1 MTDILTFSKTDTVA
15 RVKGIV
21 VDGDVWFK
29 GKEVA
34 TLLRYANT
42 TNAIINNVHE
52 ADKKTFGELDVPRHG
67 NLTYNARNLIYINNR
82 GLKSL
87 LLKSE
92 KPIAAELAKQMGI
105 AIETKYLRKE
115 LEIVSFI
122 EEFLTRL
129 MIPFEFQ
136 KTVGGYRIDL
146 YLPNHKLAIEIDEFG
161 HKQRDPDLERQREQ
175 YIKRALRCRFLRINP
190 DEENFKMACC
200 LAELTRCIFMT
211 SG

>member
-1 MTDILTFSKTDTVA
+1 MTDILTFNKHDTVA

-21 VDGDVWFK
+21 VDGNAWFK
-29 GKEVA
+29 GKEIA
-34 TLLRYANT
+34 TILGYANT
-42 TNAIINNVHE
+42 KSAIIKHVHKD
-52 ADKKTFGELDVPRHG
+52 DKKTLGELDAPSHG

-87 LLKSE
+87 VLKSE

-105 AIETKYLRKE
+105 AVETKYLRKE

-136 KTVGGYRIDL
+136 KTVGW
-146 YLPNHKLAIEIDEFG
+146 
-161 HKQRDPDLERQREQ
+161 
-175 YIKRALRCRFLRINP
+175 YIGSTCTYPI
-190 DEENFKMACC
+190 
-200 LAELTRCIFMT
+200 T
-211 SG
+211 SWRSR

>member
-1 MTDILTFSKTDTVA
+1 MADILTFNKHDTVA

-29 GKEVA
+29 GKEIA
-34 TLLRYANT
+34 TLLGYANT
-42 TNAIINNVHE
+42 KNAISKHVHKD
-52 ADKKTFGELDVPRHG
+52 DKRTLGELDTPR
-67 NLTYNARNLIYINNR
+67 NRSLTYNDRNLIYINNR

-87 LLKSE
+87 VLKSE

-105 AIETKYLRKE
+105 AVETKYLRKE
-115 LEIVSFI
+115 LEIVTFI

-136 KTVGGYRIDL
+136 KTVGWYRIDL
-146 YLPNHKLAIEIDEFG
+146 YLPHHKLAIEIDEFG

-190 DEENFKMACC
+190 DEENFKMAHC
-200 LAELTRCIFMT
+200 LAELTRRVFMT
-211 SG
+211 GV

>member
-1 MTDILTFSKTDTVA
+1 MTDILTFNKHDTVA

-21 VDGDVWFK
+21 VDGNAWFK

-34 TLLRYANT
+34 TILGYANT
-42 TNAIINNVHE
+42 KNAINKHVHKD
-52 ADKKTFGELDVPRHG
+52 DKKTLGELDAPHHG
-67 NLTYNARNLIYINNR
+67 SLTYNHRNLIYINNR

-87 LLKSE
+87 VLKSE

-105 AIETKYLRKE
+105 AVETKYLRKE

-129 MIPFEFQ
+129 TIPFEFQ
-136 KTVGGYRIDL
+136 KTVGWYRVDL
-146 YLPNHKLAIEIDEFG
+146 YLPHRRLAIEIDEFG
-161 HKQRDPDLERQREQ
+161 HRQRDPDLERQREQ
-175 YIKRALRCRFLRINP
+175 YIKRALQCRFLRVNP
-190 DEENFKMACC
+190 DEENFKLAHC

-211 SG
+211 GV